1 MPLETYGVG
10 APDRVRSGEPATR
23 VRGTRERLIEAAR
36 ELMIEHGIL
45 EVSLVEIT
53 GRAGVN
59 VALVSY
65 HFGGREG
72 LMLAVAQADAERA
85 LSDLARLCASD
96 RTPTEKMWHHVT
108 GIVAAHFRRPYL
120 NRLLQK
126 LLREGSPGAA
136 EEVGE
141 SFVRP
146 VFEARKRI
154 LEEGMAAGEFREVE
168 PALVGFAIDGACAQV
183 FSSAASRRSVLG
195 DGALSADLAQRYAK
209 STADMIVQ
217 GLLARARANQARA

>member
-1 MPLETYGVG
+1 VPV
-10 APDRVRSGEPATR
+10 PDDASVRLGGRFDEPPAR
-23 VRGTRERLIEAAR
+23 ARETRERLIEAAR

-53 GRAGVN
+53 RRAGVN

-72 LMLAVAQADAERA
+72 LMLAVAQADARRA
-85 LSDLARLCASD
+85 LSDLTRLCASD
-96 RTPTEKMWHHVT
+96 RTPTEKMWHHVA

-136 EEVGE
+136 NEVGE

-154 LEEGMAAGEFREVE
+154 LEAGMAAGEFRQVE
-168 PALVGFAIDGACAQV
+168 PELIGFAIDGACAQV
-183 FSSAASRRSVLG
+183 FSSAASRRTVLG
-195 DGALSADLAQRYAK
+195 DGALSLDLMQRYAK
-209 STADMIVQ
+209 STADLIVE
-217 GLLARARANQARA
+217 GLRAAPRA